1 MSDLLFYKEP
11 VALSNETHRDLKLS
25 DNLDF
30 AFAAD
35 TNSVPLLGIEFY
47 EAAKEYPILFVKV
60 GEAVIPCILNGLK
73 DKQNL
78 FVSAYFKWDARYI
91 PSYVRRYPFVVT
103 EPSEDGRQGVFIDLA
118 CKRFKKK
125 GGVSLFDEQG
135 QETTFLVET
144 KSFLSQHYA
153 HAKVTEN
160 FCTWLKKEN
169 LFTEMAAKFQLASGE
184 EFLFDHLLVIDEQKL
199 MSLPQKKVMEL
210 FKLGWLGWIYA
221 HLMSLTNMSLLVD
234 RYAKSLE
241 K

>member
-11 VALSNETHRDLKLS
+11 VALSNESHRNLKLS
-25 DNLDF
+25 DSLDF

-60 GEAVIPCILNGLK
+60 GEALVPCTLNGLK

-78 FVSAYFKWDARYI
+78 YVTNDFQWDARYV
-91 PSYVRRYPFVVT
+91 PSYVRRFPFVVT
-103 EPSEDGRQGVFIDLA
+103 DPSEDGRQGVFIDLS
-118 CKRFKKK
+118 CERFNSEN
-125 GGVSLFDEQG
+125 GAALFDENG
-135 QETTFLVET
+135 DETTFLLET
-144 KSFLSQHYA
+144 KNFLSQHYA
-153 HAKVTEN
+153 HSKVTEN
-160 FCTWLKKEN
+160 FCAWLMKEN
-169 LFTEMAAKFQLASGE
+169 LFTEMSAKFQLSSGE
-184 EFLFDHLLVIDEQKL
+184 EFLFDHLLVIDEKKL
-199 MSLPQKKVMEL
+199 MSLSQKKVIEL

-234 RYAKSLE
+234 RYAKLRE